1 MKVYKRLKKAQEVA
15 NGSPVVQ
22 CGEFYIV
29 GMAPFSEAR
38 IIDPEGYVTGNV
50 TMLKLETLGNVN
62 QILVTPEQHYRV
74 KNFSSKN
81 FDRSGKWVSGENLYP
96 YPEDGGLS

>member
-1 MKVYKRLKKAQEVA
+1 MKVYKRLRKAQEVA

-38 IIDPEGYVTGNV
+38 IIDPEGYVRGNV
-50 TMLKLETLGNVN
+50 TMEKLEHIGNAN
-62 QILVTPEQHYRV
+62 LIELPSGYTNLIF
-74 KNFSSKN
+74 NFEN
-81 FDRSGKWVSGENLYP
+81 FDRV
-96 YPEDGGLS
+96 GGWIEKS